1 MMNGFSPFNRIIGE
15 VGNGYH
21 FNGGGT
27 IMKKTGICILTAAA
41 VWAGVAVSV
50 LAAGLGNGRNYADR
64 DGGSIF
70 DNFRAVCR
78 YADGDN
84 ICDNYAGNVDHGMN
98 VTGNGGD
105 YVDEDGDGVCDNYET
120 VCRYIDGDGD
130 NICDNCGLMYGNGC
144 GVNYVDEDGD
154 GVCDNYAG
162 NGCGRSGGR
171 GNGFGRGRRR

>member
-1 MMNGFSPFNRIIGE
+1 
-15 VGNGYH
+15 
-21 FNGGGT
+21 
-27 IMKKTGICILTAAA
+27 MKKTGICILTAAA
-41 VWAGVAVSV
+41 VWAGAAVSV

-84 ICDNYAGNVDHGMN
+84 ICDNCGLMY
-98 VTGNGGD
+98 GNGCGVN
-105 YVDEDGDGVCDNYET
+105 YVDEDGDGVCDNYAGNGGMFGNGNGQGVNYMDE
-120 VCRYIDGDGD
+120 DGDGV
-130 NICDNCGLMYGNGC
+130 CDNYAGNGC
-144 GVNYVDEDGD
+144 GMFGNGNGPGVNYVDEDGD

>member
-1 MMNGFSPFNRIIGE
+1 MMNGFSPINRIIGE

-41 VWAGVAVSV
+41 VWAGAAVSV

-84 ICDNYAGNVDHGMN
+84 ICDNCGLMY
-98 VTGNGGD
+98 GNGCGVN
-105 YVDEDGDGVCDNYET
+105 YVDEDGDGVCDNYA
-120 VCRYIDGDGD
+120 
-130 NICDNCGLMYGNGC
+130 GNGGMFGNGNGQ

>member
-1 MMNGFSPFNRIIGE
+1 
-15 VGNGYH
+15 
-21 FNGGGT
+21 
-27 IMKKTGICILTAAA
+27 MKKTGICILTAAA
-41 VWAGVAVSV
+41 VWAGAAVSV

-84 ICDNYAGNVDHGMN
+84 ICDNCGLMY
-98 VTGNGGD
+98 GNGCGVN
-105 YVDEDGDGVCDNYET
+105 YVDEDGDGVCDNYA
-120 VCRYIDGDGD
+120 
-130 NICDNCGLMYGNGC
+130 GNGGMFGNGNGQ